1 MRAEVPPKWHRKS
14 VISRE
19 DYDADRDDKEEG
31 IELVHSFLEDDLV
44 GKEGETCAYGEHF
57 TF

>member
-1 MRAEVPPKWHRKS
+1 
-14 VISRE
+14 
-19 DYDADRDDKEEG
+19 
-31 IELVHSFLEDDLV
+31 LVHSFLEDDLV